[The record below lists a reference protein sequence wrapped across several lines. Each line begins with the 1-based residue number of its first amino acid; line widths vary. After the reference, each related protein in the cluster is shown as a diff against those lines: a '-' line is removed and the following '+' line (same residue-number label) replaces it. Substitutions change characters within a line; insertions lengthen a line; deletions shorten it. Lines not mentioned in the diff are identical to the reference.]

1 MGRSLLAFCTMVISL
16 LASTSLMTFLVMT
29 PGIRAKAVVPTY
41 HDTSYTQVQC
51 GVRREVSTCL
61 ESSDRIVDGQDAECN
76 EWPWQVRIVK
86 KIGVGSWTIHQHHCG
101 GSLINSRHVV
111 TAAHCILEDMALVIG
126 DQNQNVKENMERW
139 LEVEN
144 VTVH

>member
-76 EWPWQVRIVK
+76 EWPWQVRIQR
-86 KIGVGSWTIHQHHCG
+86 KIEDGSWSKQHCG
-101 GSLINSRHVV
+101 GTLINSRHVV
-111 TAAHCILEDMALVIG
+111 TAAHCIRTEMAVIIG
-126 DQNQNVKENMERW
+126 DQNQNVKENMERR

-144 VTVH
+144 STVHR